1 MPSGNETWHSLC
13 AKYIFSV
20 QIHLSY
26 DLQPEGLQFLLL
38 SLATEDEIIS
48 LIWKEIYPVPIFSLH
63 CNKASSKKTRV
74 DSCKCVAV
82 EEAYKRKRLA
92 ETQYIFH
99 VKVTTVF
106 LIADAP
112 FLVETPQDHIQEYWV
127 WGARA
132 LGA

>member
-48 LIWKEIYPVPIFSLH
+48 LI
-63 CNKASSKKTRV
+63 
-74 DSCKCVAV
+74 
-82 EEAYKRKRLA
+82 
-92 ETQYIFH
+92 
-99 VKVTTVF
+99 
-106 LIADAP
+106 
-112 FLVETPQDHIQEYWV
+112 
-127 WGARA
+127 
-132 LGA
+132 